1 MSKFIIHGG
10 RPIKGHVRVSGNKN
24 AVLPMIAAALL
35 SEEVVEIQNVPDIRD
50 VTSMLEIASYLGA
63 EVTREGDCVRIH
75 AREVNHS
82 EIPWELCEK
91 NRTSFLFVAPLLHR
105 VGEAQVY
112 PPGGDMI
119 GRRRLDAHF
128 YGFEKLGCQ
137 VEADSF
143 RVEAHSGMRGSVL
156 FFDEASVTATEHILM
171 AAVLAEGV
179 TEIRN
184 AASEPHVQ
192 SLAEMLVAMGADIE
206 GIKTNTLVV
215 TGVDRL
221 HGVAHRVE
229 GDHIEAGSYLALAA
243 AMQGE
248 LVVEGIRGG
257 HYWMINRVFERFGI
271 DLEIAADS
279 IYLAGGQEPCIR
291 PDVGGKV
298 PRVDD
303 GPWPQFPSD
312 LMSSMLVLGTQ
323 SRGSVLFFEKLFESR
338 MFFVDPLVQMGA
350 NIIVCDPHRVVV
362 SGRTQLVGCTVRSPD
377 IRAGM
382 ALIIAA
388 LCATQRPSVVQN
400 AEIVDRG
407 YSDLEGKLKA
417 LGAEIER
424 VDD

>member
-1 MSKFIIHGG
+1 MSNFVIHGG

-24 AVLPMIAAALL
+24 ATLPMIAAALL
-35 SEEVVEIQNVPDIRD
+35 TDEEVVLENVPAIRD
-50 VTSMLEIASYLGA
+50 VGSMLEIATYLGA
-63 EVTREGDCVRIH
+63 EVVRDQTTVRIRASEIVTH
-75 AREVNHS
+75 

-105 VGEAQVY
+105 VAEAHVH
-112 PPGGDMI
+112 PPGGDLI

-128 YGFEKLGCQ
+128 YGFEKLGCR
-137 VEADSF
+137 VDPDSYKLSAAD
-143 RVEAHSGMRGSVL
+143 GMRGSVM

-179 TEIRN
+179 SEIRN

-192 SLAEMLVAMGADIE
+192 DLAALLVKMGAIIA
-206 GIKTNTLVV
+206 GIGTNTLVV
-215 TGVDRL
+215 TGVERL
-221 HGVAHRVE
+221 HGTSHRIE

-243 AMQGE
+243 ALGGE
-248 LVVEGIRGG
+248 IVVEGIRGS
-257 HYWMINRVFERFGI
+257 HFWMIHRLFERFGI
-271 DLEIAADS
+271 DLEIDADS
-279 IYLAGGQEPCIR
+279 IRMLGGQVPRIR
-291 PDVGGKV
+291 QDVGGKT

-312 LMSSMLVLGTQ
+312 LMSSMLVLATQ
-323 SRGSVLFFEKLFESR
+323 TDGSVLFFEKLFESR
-338 MFFVDPLVQMGA
+338 MYFVDPLIQMGA

-362 SGRTQLVGCTVRSPD
+362 SGKTPLVGQTVRSPD

-400 AEIVDRG
+400 AEIIDRG
-407 YSDLEGKLKA
+407 YEDIVGKLTA
-417 LGAEIER
+417 LGASIER
-424 VDD
+424 IDD

>member
-1 MSKFIIHGG
+1 MSKFIINGG
-10 RPIKGHVRVSGNKN
+10 RPIKGTVRVSGNKN
-24 AVLPMIAAALL
+24 AVLPMIAAAMLTD
-35 SEEVVEIQNVPDIRD
+35 EVVELENVPDIRD
-50 VTSMLEIASYLGA
+50 VASMLEIARYLGA
-63 EVTREGDCVRIH
+63 EVTREGDHVRIH
-75 AREVNHS
+75 AARIDHS

-105 VGEAQVY
+105 VGEAKVH
-112 PPGGDMI
+112 PPGGDLI

-137 VEADSF
+137 VEPDEFDVRAPN
-143 RVEAHSGMRGSVL
+143 GLRGSVL

-192 SLAEMLVAMGADIE
+192 SLAEMLVAMGAEIA

-215 TGVDRL
+215 TGVERL
-221 HGVAHRVE
+221 KGVTHRVE

-271 DLEIAADS
+271 DLEIRSDS

-312 LMSSMLVLGTQ
+312 LMSSMLVLATQ
-323 SRGSVLFFEKLFESR
+323 SRGTVLFFEKLFESR
-338 MFFVDPLVQMGA
+338 MYFVDPLVQLGA
-350 NIIVCDPHRVVV
+350 NIIVCDPHRVLV
-362 SGRTQLVGCTVRSPD
+362 SGRTQLVGGTVRSPD

-388 LCATQRPSVVQN
+388 LCATRRPSVVQN

-407 YSDLEGKLKA
+407 YANVEGKLKA